1 MSAKIMAF
9 MRQINEGKV
18 ETNRAKIFVAIQKW
32 NCVSTKTL
40 IDNFGLHPTVTSVLS
55 SLESDGFIRKC
66 GEIEIGGRVFSQW
79 AAHSNIDGIMAH
91 KRDIEE
97 KKKAQW
103 IKRAQNAGWIDNQIA
118 YFLTK
123 HVLDGK

>member
-18 ETNRAKIFVAIQKW
+18 ETNRAKIFVAIQ
-32 NCVSTKTL
+32 
-40 IDNFGLHPTVTSVLS
+40 
-55 SLESDGFIRKC
+55 
-66 GEIEIGGRVFSQW
+66 IEIGGRVFSQW

>member
-1 MSAKIMAF
+1 

-55 SLESDGFIRKC
+55 SLESDGLIRKC

-103 IKRAQNAGWIDNQIA
+103 IKRAQNAGWIDNQVA

>member
-55 SLESDGFIRKC
+55 SLESDGLIRKC
-66 GEIEIGGRVFSQW
+66 GEIEIAGRVFSQW
-79 AAHSNIDGIMAH
+79 TAHSNIDGILIYKKEM
-91 KRDIEE
+91 EE

-103 IKRAQNAGWIDNQIA
+103 IKRAHDAGWIDNQIA
-118 YFLTK
+118 YFLKK
-123 HVLDGK
+123 HVLNGQ

>member
-18 ETNRAKIFVAIQKW
+18 ETNRAKIFVAIQRW

-55 SLESDGFIRKC
+55 SLESDGLIAKEPLK
-66 GEIEIGGRVFSQW
+66 GYTATNLLS
-79 AAHSNIDGIMAH
+79 M
-91 KRDIEE
+91 EE
-97 KKKAQW
+97 FNDLFQF
-103 IKRAQNAGWIDNQIA
+103 RS
-118 YFLTK
+118 TR
-123 HVLDGK
+123 